1 MKKIQNWIPAILMM
15 TFIFILSS
23 MPGKVVQA
31 TIGQNNQI
39 EISGHFLFFVILCIS
54 FYKATKKIYLSIFL
68 TVAYAVFDEL
78 HQLFTPG
85 RSCSIFDVGVD
96 TFGSLIS
103 GIFLWKL
110 LPILPK
116 KLRDLLVK

>member
-1 MKKIQNWIPAILMM
+1 MKNWIPAIVMM
-15 TFIFILSS
+15 VFIFVLSS
-23 MPGKVVQA
+23 MPGKIVNA

-39 EISGHFLFFVILCIS
+39 EISGHFIFFVILCVS
-54 FYKATKKIYLSIFL
+54 FYKATKKISLSIFL

-78 HQLFTPG
+78 HQLFTLG

-96 TFGSLIS
+96 TFGAFIS
-103 GIFLWKL
+103 GILLWKL

-116 KLRDLLVK
+116 KLRNLLVK

>member
-1 MKKIQNWIPAILMM
+1 MM

-39 EISGHFLFFVILCIS
+39 EISGHFLFFVILCIT
-54 FYKATKKIYLSIFL
+54 FYKATKKIGLSIFL
-68 TVAYAVFDEL
+68 TIAYAVFDEL